1 MVLKSFLKKKGA
13 PKEKAPDNFYFME
26 IKVVITKA

>member
-1 MVLKSFLKKKGA
+1 MYKLALKKGA
-13 PKEKAPDNFYFME
+13 IFQKAPDNFYFME